1 MLNQNSIQQ
10 SLRGLSLILAT
21 FSLVGCGFEQLIKIP
36 VKSGPATVESYNTK
50 LYQQSIE
57 NFDPVPLGYRVSA
70 LHLEPR
76 VDHLF
81 FLVDQSSALSN
92 KYRGK
97 ETRLYAREMVHRF
110 IRTMPDQS
118 YSGALLIV
126 DQQLAASKGP
136 ELHITNFTGDD
147 IEPALNTS
155 ATTDQ
160 VAAPSLKAALERLA
174 LLLNRTHGRS
184 AVILVSSWSQ
194 ISLEVEEAVMRMRRG
209 AVSKESKAAE
219 RHSDQSGVC
228 FYTLGVGNRLS
239 RTRLETVDSCGYS
252 VAADKVAQP
261 RDMAHFVQRVLYKG
275 PADSDGDGIYD
286 YRDRC
291 PKTPADRI
299 VDYSGCLRFAIEKGR
314 S

>member
-81 FLVDQSSALSN
+81 FLVDQSSAPSN

-97 ETRLYAREMVHRF
+97 ETRLYAREMVRRF
-110 IRTMPDQS
+110 IRTMPNQP

-126 DQQLAASKGP
+126 DQQSAALKGP
-136 ELHITNFTGDD
+136 ELHITTYTSGE
-147 IEPALNTS
+147 IEQALDAS
-155 ATTDQ
+155 GTTNQ
-160 VAAPSLKAALERLA
+160 VAVSSLKAALDRLA
-174 LLLNRTHGRS
+174 LLINRTHGRS
-184 AVILVSSWSQ
+184 AVVLVSSWSQ
-194 ISLEVEEAVMRMRRG
+194 ISTEVEEAVIRMRRG
-209 AVSKESKAAE
+209 AGGTAK

-261 RDMAHFVQRVLYKG
+261 RDMAHFVQRILYKG
-275 PADSDGDGIYD
+275 PADSDNDGIYD

-291 PKTPADRI
+291 PKTPANRI
-299 VDYSGCLRFAIEKGR
+299 VDYTGCLRFSISEGR